1 LIKPGGTTY
10 LTIDILRSDDG
21 AKNKI
26 RKARKASKRIFN
38 AKLQKPYPEPNEF
51 TAASNLALLRH
62 YPHTGKSTNEEDS
75 FIKPTIQK
83 STRVE
88 NLLKNCPIAPE
99 PTPSGTGSTLFG
111 FNLRRPNASGAKKL
125 IEVNRNLALNKSITV
140 TKKAKQKAWE
150 CFAIEEPGRANR
162 GREYVESGLNTA
174 DFDAE
179 DEGRP
184 NDLPPWKKW
193 KTNKLATAETLE

>member
-1 LIKPGGTTY
+1 MRNYKSHTPSPTNSRPRRILLCCATTHTRERAPMRRIV
-10 LTIDILRSDDG
+10 LSSRLS
-21 AKNKI
+21 KN
-26 RKARKASKRIFN
+26 
-38 AKLQKPYPEPNEF
+38 Q
-51 TAASNLALLRH
+51 
-62 YPHTGKSTNEEDS
+62 
-75 FIKPTIQK
+75 
-83 STRVE
+83 
-88 NLLKNCPIAPE
+88 NCPIAPE